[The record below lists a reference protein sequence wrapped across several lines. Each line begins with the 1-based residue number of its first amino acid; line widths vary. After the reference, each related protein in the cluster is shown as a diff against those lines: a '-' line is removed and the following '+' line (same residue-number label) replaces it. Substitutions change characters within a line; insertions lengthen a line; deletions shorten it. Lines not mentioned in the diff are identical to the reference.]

1 MSLYVLDLVL
11 WMVGIRGHIPQDG
24 DDFGPGRNKP
34 PFPAST
40 NTLMRA
46 LAIVVVSVALLSLAI
61 WAAVWLT
68 IKFL

>member
-1 MSLYVLDLVL
+1 MSLHVLELVL
-11 WMVGIRGHIPQDG
+11 WMSGIRGHIPQDG
-24 DDFGPGRNKP
+24 DDFRPRRNQP
-34 PFPAST
+34 SFAAGT